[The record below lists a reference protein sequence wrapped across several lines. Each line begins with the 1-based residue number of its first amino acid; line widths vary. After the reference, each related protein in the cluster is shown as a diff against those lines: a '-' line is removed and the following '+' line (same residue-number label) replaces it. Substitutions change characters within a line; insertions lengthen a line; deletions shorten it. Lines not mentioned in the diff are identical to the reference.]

1 MNYKDV
7 LIPELKHLQAKRNA
21 VISLEHKIA
30 IIKLKAEQ
38 LKAMSYD
45 KDRVQDSGCSKEDEL
60 IDNIAERG
68 MLEEQLRIIREEI
81 EWLEDGLA
89 LLSPEQQ
96 LILNWMLIQHRR
108 YADADLA
115 DALHCEVAT
124 VYRKRNAAL
133 ADLARNLYGKVEI

>member
-1 MNYKDV
+1 MNYKDM

-45 KDRVQDSGCSKEDEL
+45 KDRVQGSGRSKEDEL

-68 MLEEQLRIIREEI
+68 MFEERLRIIKKEI

-96 LILNWMLIQHRR
+96 QILDIMLIQRRR
-108 YADADLA
+108 YADAELSEI
-115 DALHCEVAT
+115 LHCEVAT
-124 VYRKRNAAL
+124 IYRKRNTAL
-133 ADLARNLYGKVEI
+133 ADLARNLYGRVEI